1 MSAADRF
8 AQFEQFEDAPALVD
22 TLDDYRR
29 VGERGGAARLLR
41 DLVKQGWPRTP
52 SRPLLYSSSPSIGG
66 RHERRPRRV
75 SRGRGRHPWG

>member
-41 DLVKQGWPRTP
+41 DLVKQGLAENAIPAAAV
-52 SRPLLYSSSPSIGG
+52 LVVALD
-66 RHERRPRRV
+66 
-75 SRGRGRHPWG
+75 RGAA